1 MKDSYRVPV
10 RDVLKIDALLGSALL
25 AGEAGIQR
33 FVTDLSVVESPE
45 ALGVMRPHSF
55 VMTGGFPLK
64 FLGASD
70 SLSAAG
76 ATPEELGRLVGQ
88 LNDLGVAG
96 LGIQFGR
103 HLTSL
108 PENVLD
114 VADELGFPIVALPT
128 DRPFD
133 TVFSQTMIEVAD
145 VQTDVLQR
153 TYELRVILESRLLD
167 GADIQAISEQI
178 VETLG
183 VGVLVTSID
192 GREMADALTGEMRE
206 RLAAGD
212 LYDETGRFRIE
223 RVRRPTMSI
232 DSGEVFTQSIIA
244 GRNDLAR
251 LVAYS
256 PDDTIGADVK
266 TALQTAASVLALL
279 ITQRQALN
287 VVENKYRGD
296 FLRDVLS
303 GRSKNSKRSQTY
315 ATGLGWRLDMPC
327 IVVAAQIDPQGRN
340 EEQASTRQRRSWQ
353 SRFHLAW
360 TQVVGRESKTYPCA
374 DFSDEVVAV
383 LFPEPGE
390 ALDDPAAVVAGLQ
403 RMVERIVLGVSGD
416 RGGGRRPFSVGTSRL
431 VTSFDQLPDAYQQ
444 ARRATEVGRR
454 FSGGS
459 STAHFDDLGIHRLIG
474 LIPDHQELVAFAEDV
489 LKELAEDTPHGH
501 ELRTTLQVLLDNN
514 LNVAEASRELV
525 MHYNTMRYRI
535 TKLEKIIGEFTTD
548 ATLRLNV
555 AVALQI
561 QRIQQ

>member
-103 HLTSL
+103 HLASL

-145 VQTDVLQR
+145 AQTDVLQR

-223 RVRRPTMSI
+223 RVRRP
-232 DSGEVFTQSIIA
+232 
-244 GRNDLAR
+244 R
-251 LVAYS
+251 
-256 PDDTIGADVK
+256 
-266 TALQTAASVLALL
+266 
-279 ITQRQALN
+279 
-287 VVENKYRGD
+287 
-296 FLRDVLS
+296 
-303 GRSKNSKRSQTY
+303 
-315 ATGLGWRLDMPC
+315 
-327 IVVAAQIDPQGRN
+327 
-340 EEQASTRQRRSWQ
+340 
-353 SRFHLAW
+353 
-360 TQVVGRESKTYPCA
+360 
-374 DFSDEVVAV
+374 
-383 LFPEPGE
+383 
-390 ALDDPAAVVAGLQ
+390 
-403 RMVERIVLGVSGD
+403 
-416 RGGGRRPFSVGTSRL
+416 
-431 VTSFDQLPDAYQQ
+431 
-444 ARRATEVGRR
+444 
-454 FSGGS
+454 
-459 STAHFDDLGIHRLIG
+459 
-474 LIPDHQELVAFAEDV
+474 
-489 LKELAEDTPHGH
+489 
-501 ELRTTLQVLLDNN
+501 
-514 LNVAEASRELV
+514 
-525 MHYNTMRYRI
+525 
-535 TKLEKIIGEFTTD
+535 
-548 ATLRLNV
+548 
-555 AVALQI
+555 
-561 QRIQQ
+561 